1 MAKWEHRIYVAL
13 FISTK
18 DHLLFEIPNVFYTD
32 VHILVL
38 FLKPL
43 NYEENRQMILEIEVG
58 NEAPFTG
65 DVTLR
70 MANMN
75 RAVVTVDVKDQDEGP
90 ECRPAVQYVQIKENS
105 PVGSKIN
112 GYEAYDPE
120 TRSSSGL
127 RYKEMYNH
135 ILIMYL

>member
-1 MAKWEHRIYVAL
+1 M
-13 FISTK
+13 
-18 DHLLFEIPNVFYTD
+18 LFEIPNVFYTD

-43 NYEENRQMILEIEVG
+43 NYEENRQVILEIEVG

>member
-1 MAKWEHRIYVAL
+1 M
-13 FISTK
+13 
-18 DHLLFEIPNVFYTD
+18 PNVFYTD

-43 NYEENRQMILEIEVG
+43 NYEEIRQVILEIGVG

-75 RAVVTVDVKDQDEGP
+75 RAMVTVNVKDQDEGP
-90 ECRPAVQYVQIKENS
+90 ECRPAVQRVQIKENS
-105 PVGSKIN
+105 PVGSKID
-112 GYEAYDPE
+112 GYKAYDPD
-120 TRSSSGL
+120 TKSSSGL
-127 RYKEMYNH
+127 RYKEIYNH

>member
-13 FISTK
+13 FISTEV
-18 DHLLFEIPNVFYTD
+18 HLLFEIPNVFYTD

-38 FLKPL
+38 FLKAL
-43 NYEENRQMILEIEVG
+43 NYEENRQVVLEIGVR

-65 DVTLR
+65 DVTR
-70 MANMN
+70 IMTNMN
-75 RAVVTVDVKDQDEGP
+75 RAFVTVNVKDQDEGP
-90 ECRPAVQYVQIKENS
+90 ECKPAVQYVQIKENS
-105 PVGSKIN
+105 PVGSKIKV
-112 GYEAYDPE
+112 YKAYDPE

-127 RYKEMYNH
+127 RYEEIYNH